1 MMGGLTARLAMNS
14 HSTATSGAGT
24 AIPATGLTAAEAT
37 RRLAEYGSNH
47 PARSRQRSTA
57 VALLL
62 FLNPLVVV
70 LLIAAVFSAFLG
82 QVVDAVII
90 VSVVTLDNAINFW
103 QTYRSQ
109 LQSSVCG
116 KL

>member
-62 FLNPLVVV
+62 LFLNPLAVV

-90 VSVVTLDNAINFW
+90 VSVVTLGNAINF
-103 QTYRSQ
+103 
-109 LQSSVCG
+109 
-116 KL
+116 